1 VGHQSSRCPLSLRMR
16 ESLLARD
23 ESDSQRAISG
33 VTDAVNRLTKP
44 RNSGWSSDTRSQKLA
59 RTWDRGSSRSLSGP
73 IQVIAFSVH
82 LITTGC
88 ISDV

>member
-1 VGHQSSRCPLSLRMR
+1 MSFELAYAR
-16 ESLLARD
+16 ESLARD

-59 RTWDRGSSRSLSGP
+59 RTWDWGSFRSPLRPDG
-73 IQVIAFSVH
+73 IQCQVIAFSIH
-82 LITTGC
+82 LTTTGC